1 MSSNEFGDP
10 PWIERVQRRG
20 PALVAPLDKEPRGGV
35 ERSRVRRTRLGAE
48 PSKVQVDEA
57 GVDRPGLELGAAHQ
71 RAQESEIGLRPD
83 DDGVVELLCERGQR
97 LGAARAM
104 DDHLGDHRIVE
115 GRDAVAGLEAGVDPD
130 AGQAFLALEVHDVDT
145 PGRGQKAVLRV
156 LGVDARF
163 DRRARAADLALL
175 ERQRLASGDPEL
187 PFDQV
192 EAGHCFGHR
201 MLDLKPRVHLEEV
214 EVAGPQS
221 SRRVDDEFDRARA
234 DIARGQRRIGRGPGH
249 CGARLLG
256 QSGRRTFLDHLLMAA
271 LGRAVALVEVDASA
285 VAVSEHLHFDMAGRG
300 DIFLDHDP
308 PVAERGL
315 GLADSAFERG
325 VEFDMRV
332 DPPHAAPAPA
342 RDRLDEHRIADL
354 IGLFAQE
361 FRGLV
366 VAVIAGHDRHAGAL
380 HQRLG
385 RAFEAHRPH
394 RLGRRPDEDDFGLA
408 AGFGEAGVLGQKAV
422 AWMQA
427 LRADFLRK
435 RDDGVLIEIAVGA
448 LANLVRFVGEPG
460 KQGPAVGGRVHGD
473 RADSHCP
480 RGPNDPAGDL
490 AAIGDEDVG
499 EHVEAPRR
507 PCLVRDSVRR
517 NPHRLCEP
525 KRPRAVADLTEPRVP
540 RGPCRRMAG

>member
-1 MSSNEFGDP
+1 MKPVSIVPASN
-10 PWIERVQRRG
+10 
-20 PALVAPLDKEPRGGV
+20 
-35 ERSRVRRTRLGAE
+35 S
-48 PSKVQVDEA
+48 
-57 GVDRPGLELGAAHQ
+57 
-71 RAQESEIGLRPD
+71 GLRTSARRKARLVFGPMTTASSSSF
-83 DDGVVELLCERGQR
+83 EKRGQR

-104 DDHLGDHRIVE
+104 DDHLGDHRIIE

-130 AGQAFLALEVHDVDT
+130 AGQTLLALEVHDMDA
-145 PGRGQKAVLRV
+145 PRRRQKAVLRV
-156 LGVDARF
+156 LGIDARF

-175 ERQRLASGDPEL
+175 ERQRLAGRDPEL

-192 EAGHCFGHR
+192 EAGHRLGHW
-201 MLDLKPRVHLEEV
+201 MLDLKAGVHLEEV

-234 DIARGQRRIGRGPGH
+234 DIARGQRSIGRGPGH
-249 CGARLLG
+249 RGARLLG
-256 QSGRRTFLDHLLMAA
+256 KAGRRAFLDHLLMAA
-271 LGRAVALVEVDASA
+271 LGRAVALEEVDASP
-285 VAVSEHLHFDMAGRG
+285 VAVGEHLHFDMAGRG

-315 GLADSAFERG
+315 GLADGAFERG

-332 DPPHAAPAPA
+332 DPAHAAPAPA

-394 RLGRRPDEDDFGLA
+394 RLGRRPDEDDSGLA

-422 AWMQA
+422 TRMQA
-427 LRADFLRK
+427 FGPDFSRQ
-435 RDDGVLIEIAVGA
+435 RDDGVLIEIAVRA
-448 LANLVRFVGEPG
+448 LANLVSFVSEASE
-460 KQGPAVGGRVHGD
+460 QRAAVGGRVHGD
-473 RADSHCP
+473 RADSH
-480 RGPNDPAGDL
+480 G
-490 AAIGDEDVG
+490 AARCGRSG
-499 EHVEAPRR
+499 RR
-507 PCLVRDSVRR
+507 SRRDWR
-517 NPHRLCEP
+517 
-525 KRPRAVADLTEPRVP
+525 
-540 RGPCRRMAG
+540 